1 MVSFFLSESFL
12 YLLLATTLAF
22 FTTHGTIPA
31 VIRVARE
38 KHLLEEPNGRSSHA
52 QKTPCLGGIAIFAS
66 LAIVFLLVAHLYPA
80 AAGKSHL
87 ILPSLIIL
95 FFIGLKDDI
104 LVIDPYKK
112 LVAQLIA
119 AGLLIACADIRIGSL
134 FGLFGVYE
142 LPYLISFALTVFI
155 FVVVINAYNLIDG
168 IDGLAGSLGVVAALA
183 FGVYFYVI
191 GVGWATVLCATLIG
205 SLLSFLCFNFS
216 ERNKVFMGDSGS
228 LIVGFV
234 LAILAITFIQVNE
247 VANPYPI
254 ANAPTVA
261 VILLAIPLFDALRV
275 FSQRILAGHAPFRAD
290 RNHVHHFLVD
300 SGLRHGQATLLLSVL
315 SGAGI
320 VIGFLLATEAS
331 VGFSFA
337 QLTGAF
343 LIYSLLLRRNTA
355 VRRSTLFVR
364 KRMVQVQPQRT
375 LPRAT
380 APPIN
385 VKLPVEVEVN

>member
-12 YLLLATTLAF
+12 YLLLATILAF
-22 FTTHGTIPA
+22 FTTHSTIPA

-38 KHLLEEPNGRSSHA
+38 KHLLEEPNSRSSHV

-80 AAGKSHL
+80 TAGKSHL

-112 LVAQLIA
+112 LIAQLIA
-119 AGLLIACADIRIGSL
+119 AGLLIACANVRIGSL

-142 LPYLISFALTVFI
+142 LPYLVSFALTIFI
-155 FVVVINAYNLIDG
+155 FVVVINSYNLIDG
-168 IDGLAGSLGVVAALA
+168 IDGLAGSLGVISALA
-183 FGVYFYVI
+183 FGIYFYTI
-191 GVGWATVLCATLIG
+191 GVAWATVLCATLIG
-205 SLLSFLCFNFS
+205 SLLSFLSFNFS
-216 ERNKVFMGDSGS
+216 ARNKVFMGDSGS

-247 VANPYPI
+247 TSNLYPVS
-254 ANAPTVA
+254 NAPTVA

-275 FSQRILAGHAPFRAD
+275 FSQRLIAGRAPFQAD

-300 SGLRHGQATLLLSVL
+300 SGLSHGRATLALSGLSVL
-315 SGAGI
+315 LIVAG
-320 VIGFLLATEAS
+320 FMLAKEIS
-331 VGFSFA
+331 VGVSFA
-337 QLTGAF
+337 GLTGAF
-343 LIYSLLLRRNTA
+343 LIYSFALRRNTTI
-355 VRRSTLFVR
+355 RRSTLFVER
-364 KRMVQVQPQRT
+364 RTSPVQPQRS
-375 LPRAT
+375 LPHAT
-380 APPIN
+380 AQPIK
-385 VKLPVEVEVN
+385 VELPIEVEVN

>member
-1 MVSFFLSESFL
+1 MVSFLLSESFL
-12 YLLLATTLAF
+12 YLLLAAILAF
-22 FTTHGTIPA
+22 FTTHGIIPA
-31 VIRVARE
+31 VIRVAHE

-52 QKTPCLGGIAIFAS
+52 QRTPCLGGIAIFAS
-66 LAIVFLLVAHLYPA
+66 LSIVFLLVAHLYPA
-80 AAGKSHL
+80 TAGKSHL
-87 ILPSLIIL
+87 IIPSLIIL

-112 LVAQLIA
+112 LIAQLIA
-119 AGLLIACADIRIGSL
+119 AGLLVACADIRIGSL

-155 FVVVINAYNLIDG
+155 FVVVINSYNLIDG

-183 FGVYFYVI
+183 FGAYFYLI
-191 GVGWATVLCATLIG
+191 GVAWATVLCATLVG

-247 VANPYPI
+247 TANLYPI
-254 ANAPTVA
+254 ANAPTLA
-261 VILLAIPLFDALRV
+261 IILLAIPLFDALRV

-300 SGLRHGQATLLLSVL
+300 SGLNHGQATLLLSGL
-315 SGAGI
+315 SGVGI
-320 VIGFLLATEAS
+320 IIGFLLATEVS

-343 LIYSLLLRRNTA
+343 LIYSLALRRNTA
-355 VRRSTLFVR
+355 IRPSTLFVK
-364 KRMVQVQPQRT
+364 KRTPQSQRSLSGTSAQPIKVE
-375 LPRAT
+375 LP
-380 APPIN
+380 I
-385 VKLPVEVEVN
+385 EVEVN

>member
-1 MVSFFLSESFL
+1 MVSLFLSESFL
-12 YLLLATTLAF
+12 YLLLAAMLAF

-38 KHLLEEPNGRSSHA
+38 KHLLEEPNGRSSHV

-80 AAGKSHL
+80 TAGKSHL

-119 AGLLIACADIRIGSL
+119 AGLLIACANVRIGSL

-142 LPYLISFALTVFI
+142 LPYLVSFALTVFI
-155 FVVVINAYNLIDG
+155 FVVVINSYNLING
-168 IDGLAGSLGVVAALA
+168 VDGLAGSLGVLSALA
-183 FGVYFYVI
+183 FGVYFYTI
-191 GVGWATVLCATLIG
+191 GLAWATVLCATLIG
-205 SLLSFLCFNFS
+205 SLLSFLSFNFS
-216 ERNKVFMGDSGS
+216 ARNKVFMGDSGS

-247 VANPYPI
+247 TSNLYPI
-254 ANAPTVA
+254 SNAPTVA

-275 FSQRILAGHAPFRAD
+275 FSQRMIAGRAPFRAD

-300 SGLRHGQATLLLSVL
+300 SGLSHGQTTLVL
-315 SGAGI
+315 SGLSGLMIVAGF
-320 VIGFLLATEAS
+320 VLTTEVS
-331 VGFSFA
+331 VGISFA
-337 QLTGAF
+337 GLTGAF
-343 LIYSLLLRRNTA
+343 LIYSFALRRNTS
-355 VRRSTLFVR
+355 VRRSALFVK
-364 KRMVQVQPQRT
+364 KRTVQVQSQRS
-375 LPRAT
+375 LPHST
-380 APPIN
+380 TPPIK
-385 VKLPVEVEVN
+385 VELPVEVN